1 MHARVGL
8 CALDGVDAYVCV
20 CVCVCACVCVCVCVC
35 AYVCVCVSGD
45 TEMMTQCNTLY
56 SGNVTIGDKDYGDD
70 LTVANVTIIP
80 PGPPLVTCSS
90 NPVMRAKVPVCGVR
104 GGVGFKC
111 AHVSIYCTS
120 HVQ

>member
-1 MHARVGL
+1 
-8 CALDGVDAYVCV
+8 
-20 CVCVCACVCVCVCVC
+20 
-35 AYVCVCVSGD
+35 
-45 TEMMTQCNTLY
+45 MMTQCNTLY

-90 NPVMRAKVPVCGVR
+90 NPAMRAKVPVCGVR